1 MAIDL
6 KIGSFKHENAGQ
18 MNFYLNYLKEN
29 TTKEGENPPVGILL
43 CADKDSEEVHYATTG
58 LDNAVFVS
66 RYLVALP
73 SEEQLKAFLR
83 REQELLSRL
92 QTKGGEV

>member
-1 MAIDL
+1 M
-6 KIGSFKHENAGQ
+6 
-18 MNFYLNYLKEN
+18 
-29 TTKEGENPPVGILL
+29 GILL
-43 CADKDSEEVHYATTG
+43 CADKDSEEVHYATAG

-83 REQELLSRL
+83 REQEILSRNH
-92 QTKGGEV
+92 TIE